1 MNIQDSTDIQI
12 LGNSRIFLDLMD
24 QVSLLAGLDRPVLI
38 IGERGTG
45 KELIAAR
52 LHYLSQR
59 WGASLIKL
67 NCAALP
73 ETLLESELFGF
84 EPGAFTG
91 ATKRREGRFEL
102 ADKGTLFLDE
112 IASMSQAAQEKLLR
126 VIEYGEFER
135 IGGTETL
142 KVDARVVAAANIDLP
157 SLAARGEFRADLLD
171 RLAFEVL
178 TVPPLR
184 ARQED
189 IMELATHFARGIA
202 NELEWES
209 FPGFDPE
216 AEAVLLDYPWPG
228 NVREL
233 KNVVERAVYK
243 APEKNAP
250 VGNLVLDPF
259 ESPWRPK
266 AHMRTVDPE
275 PDVVAPQAPTPLGRL
290 YPSAKTP
297 VDLKAKL
304 AEVEKALIEEALEA
318 TRFHQKKAAQ
328 HLGLTYDQLRHAMK
342 KYKLL

>member
-1 MNIQDSTDIQI
+1 MGIQDSDDIQI
-12 LGNSRIFLDLMD
+12 IGTSKVFLDLMD
-24 QVSLLAGLDRPVLI
+24 QVSALALLDRPVLI

-59 WGASLIKL
+59 WEGPYIKL

-73 ETLLESELFGF
+73 ETLLESELFGY

-102 ADKGTLFLDE
+102 AHGGTLFLDE
-112 IASMSQAAQEKLLR
+112 IASMSEAAQEKLLR

-135 IGGTETL
+135 IGGTQTL
-142 KVDARVVAAANIDLP
+142 KVDVRVIAAANIDLP
-157 SLAARGEFRADLLD
+157 SLAEAGEFRADLLD

-184 ARQED
+184 VRKED
-189 IMELATHFARGIA
+189 IMELAGHFAQGIA
-202 NELEWES
+202 KELGWET
-209 FPGFDPE
+209 FPGFEAE
-216 AEAVLLDYPWPG
+216 AEAVLMDYPWPG

-233 KNVVERAVYK
+233 KNAVERGVYK
-243 APEKNAP
+243 TPEKNQP

-259 ESPWRPK
+259 ESPWRPGIHETKSK
-266 AHMRTVDPE
+266 APAPALPVETVKMPS
-275 PDVVAPQAPTPLGRL
+275 ARTPLN
-290 YPSAKTP
+290 
-297 VDLKAKL
+297 LKETLKNI
-304 AEVEKALIEEALEA
+304 EKSLVEEALKA
-318 TRFHQKKAAQ
+318 NKFHQKKAAR

-342 KYKLL
+342 KHGLL